1 MGTYESFQATQH
13 IRVLGRRSHTHLML
27 CANNLLYVVKPLDTP
42 DKPIDRP
49 RRRQLMAG
57 FLATRLARL
66 VGLPVPE
73 AAIVEIPKFLSS
85 TTHELAQTIACDT
98 KTSASY
104 HPAAPYAG
112 NLGGK
117 KLFDILPDSYLT
129 SLSNLSSFAQLLAL
143 DQWCSHLGSP
153 KVVFYRSSNNL
164 NYTMEV
170 INRNRSFGGSDLN
183 FHDQP
188 QNGVYNFKAVYRHL
202 QGWDS
207 FEPFLTSLIL
217 TSPDTLWQLTR
228 NLPFG
233 WSEDYARDLDA
244 LVEGLLRRRSL
255 IRQLIARSRDQIPD
269 LFPCWTR
276 RAFVPTQGSWLQAP
290 RVLGAQ
296 EVFPIQNTAQTN

>member
-1 MGTYESFQATQH
+1 MRTNESLQVTQH

-42 DKPIDRP
+42 DKPRDEP

-57 FLATRLARL
+57 FLAVRLARFA
-66 VGLPVPE
+66 GLPVSEPVT
-73 AAIVEIPKFLSS
+73 VEISDFVAR
-85 TTHELAQTIACDT
+85 TTSELEQDVTLHATAA
-98 KTSASY
+98 TSF
-104 HPAAPYAG
+104 HPATRYAG
-112 NLGGK
+112 DLNGK
-117 KLFDILPDSYLT
+117 KVFDMLPDPCLT
-129 SLSNLSSFAQLLAL
+129 SLTNLSTFAHLLAL

-153 KVVFYRSSNNL
+153 KAVFHRSSNSL
-164 NYTMEV
+164 HYSMEV
-170 INRNRSFGGSDLN
+170 INRGRSFGGSDLN
-183 FHDQP
+183 FHDHP

-244 LVEGLLRRRSL
+244 LVDGLLRRRSL

-296 EVFPIQNTAQTN
+296 EVFPIENTAQTN

>member
-1 MGTYESFQATQH
+1 MRTNESFQATQH

-27 CANNLLYVVKPLDTP
+27 CANNLLYVVKPLNKSDDTL
-42 DKPIDRP
+42 DKP

-57 FLATRLARL
+57 FLATRLARF
-66 VGLPVPE
+66 VGLPVSEP
-73 AAIVEIPKFLSS
+73 AIVEIPSFLARTTPELEHSAKFCL
-85 TTHELAQTIACDT
+85 TAATGF
-98 KTSASY
+98 
-104 HPAAPYAG
+104 HPATRYAG
-112 NLGGK
+112 DLNGK
-117 KLFDILPDSYLT
+117 KVFDMLPDPCLT

-153 KVVFYRSSNNL
+153 KVVFYRSSYNL
-164 NYTMEV
+164 NYSMEV
-170 INRNRSFGGSDLN
+170 INRSRSFSGSDLN
-183 FHDQP
+183 FHDHP

-202 QGWDS
+202 RGWDS

-244 LVEGLLRRRSL
+244 LVDGLLRRRSL

-269 LFPCWTR
+269 LFPHWTR
-276 RAFVPTQGSWLQAP
+276 RAFVPTQSSWLQAP
-290 RVLGAQ
+290 CALETQ
-296 EVFPIQNTAQTN
+296 EVFPIKNTALPN

>member
-1 MGTYESFQATQH
+1 MGTNESFQAIQH

-27 CANNLLYVVKPLDTP
+27 CANNLLYVVKPLDTI
-42 DKPIDRP
+42 DKL

-57 FLATRLARL
+57 FLAMRLARL

-73 AAIVEIPKFLSS
+73 AAIVEIPKFLSN
-85 TTHELAQTIACDT
+85 TTQELAQIMASNTR
-98 KTSASY
+98 SSY
-104 HPAAPYAG
+104 HPAAPYGG
-112 NLGGK
+112 NLDGK
-117 KLFDILPDSYLT
+117 KLFDILPDAYLT
-129 SLSNLSSFAQLLAL
+129 SLSNVSSFAQLLTL

-153 KVVFYRSSNNL
+153 KVVFYRSANL

-170 INRNRSFGGSDLN
+170 INRSRSFSGSDLN
-183 FHDQP
+183 FHDHP

-217 TSPDTLWQLTR
+217 TSPDALWQLTR

-276 RAFVPTQGSWLQAP
+276 RAFVPTQGSWLQVP
-290 RVLGAQ
+290 RALGVQ
-296 EVFPIQNTAQTN
+296 EVFPIKNTALTN

>member
-1 MGTYESFQATQH
+1 MGTNDSFQATQH

-27 CANNLLYVVKPLDTP
+27 CANDLLYIVKPLDSP
-42 DKPIDRP
+42 DKP
-49 RRRQLMAG
+49 RRRQLMAS
-57 FLATRLARL
+57 FLATRLACL
-66 VGLPVPE
+66 VGLPVSEP
-73 AAIVEIPKFLSS
+73 AIIEIPSFLARTTPELEQTATFHSIAAATFHPATRYAGDRNGKKVFDMLPESYLSS
-85 TTHELAQTIACDT
+85 
-98 KTSASY
+98 
-104 HPAAPYAG
+104 
-112 NLGGK
+112 LG
-117 KLFDILPDSYLT
+117 
-129 SLSNLSSFAQLLAL
+129 NLSSFAHLFAL

-164 NYTMEV
+164 SYSMEV
-170 INRNRSFGGSDLN
+170 INRNRSFSGPDLN
-183 FHDQP
+183 FHDHP

-202 QGWDS
+202 DGWDS

-233 WSEDYARDLDA
+233 WSDDYARDLDA

-269 LFPCWTR
+269 LFPHWTR

-290 RVLGAQ
+290 RALGAQ
-296 EVFPIQNTAQTN
+296 EVFPIKNTAQTN

>member
-1 MGTYESFQATQH
+1 MGTNESFQATQH

-27 CANNLLYVVKPLDTP
+27 CANDLLYVVKPLDTP
-42 DKPIDRP
+42 DKP

-66 VGLPVPE
+66 VGLPAPE
-73 AAIVEIPKFLSS
+73 AAIVEIPKFLSN
-85 TTHELAQTIACDT
+85 TTQELAQITASDA
-98 KTSASY
+98 KTSY

-112 NLGGK
+112 NVGGK
-117 KLFDILPDSYLT
+117 KLFDILPGSYLA
-129 SLSNLSSFAQLLAL
+129 SLTNLSSFAHLLAL

-153 KVVFYRSSNNL
+153 KVVFYRSSNSV
-164 NYTMEV
+164 NYSMEV
-170 INRNRSFGGSDLN
+170 INRSRSFSGSDLN
-183 FHDQP
+183 FNDHP
-188 QNGVYNFKAVYRHL
+188 QNGVYNLKAVYRHL

-269 LFPCWTR
+269 LFPHWTR

-290 RVLGAQ
+290 RALGAQ
-296 EVFPIQNTAQTN
+296 EVFPIKNTAQTN

>member
-1 MGTYESFQATQH
+1 MPTQESILAIQH
-13 IRVLGRRSHTHLML
+13 VRILGRRSHTHLML
-27 CANNLLYVVKPLDTP
+27 CAEDLLYVVKPLD
-42 DKPIDRP
+42 KPVDTQ

-57 FLATRLARL
+57 FIASRLAHL
-66 VGLPVPE
+66 LGLRVSEP
-73 AAIVEIPKFLSS
+73 AIVEIPGFLSRTS
-85 TTHELAQTIACDT
+85 PELEQTAT
-98 KTSASY
+98 SSASAAASF
-104 HPAAPYAG
+104 HPATRYAG
-112 NLGGK
+112 DLNGK
-117 KLFDILPDSYLT
+117 KVFDMLPDSYLI
-129 SLSNLSSFAQLLAL
+129 SVDNLSSFAHFLAL

-164 NYTMEV
+164 NYSMEV
-170 INRNRSFGGSDLN
+170 INRNRSFGGSDLS
-183 FHDQP
+183 FHNHP

-202 QGWDS
+202 RGWDS

-233 WSEDYARDLDA
+233 WSDDHARDLDA

-290 RVLGAQ
+290 CALGVQ
-296 EVFPIQNTAQTN
+296 EVFPIKNTAPTN